1 MDYKVLYRKYRPS
14 DFSSIIG
21 QDYMVSILKNAI
33 KKDKISHAYIFSG
46 PRGTGKTSTAKVF
59 AKAINCLNPTENG
72 PCNKCPSC
80 LSFKENAD
88 IIEIDAASNNG
99 VDEIREIINNIK
111 LAPAYSKY
119 KVYIIDEVHM
129 LSTSAFNALLLTLEE
144 PPKHVV
150 FILATTN
157 IEAVP
162 ITILSRCQRFDFHKI
177 SLDDI
182 LKRLNFVVHEENIA
196 IDDEALEE
204 IAYISDGGMRDAL
217 SILDQ
222 LSSNTNKITINDVI
236 SHFGSA
242 SKKQITDLYNCIVK
256 NDVAHFE
263 EMMQNFKKLAIDYKL
278 LIKKLLE
285 KIEYEAIQNKK
296 NPNYQ
301 GLSYENLKTMAF
313 ELASISN
320 YVNINIDPYLLIE
333 ITLLKY
339 FHNKLDNTPIK
350 EEQKLI
356 NESKVSI
363 NTVKKSPAPKE
374 IIENSSQN
382 ITPASDESSKPMA
395 SAPKEE
401 ANVTAKPSTNLE
413 NSELSALIKVRIN
426 NCFVSATKNN
436 LQEIKSKWPEYISKL
451 SDKTLLNLIIDCN
464 IVAASDTIAI
474 LTNKI
479 DSTVPL
485 INNNLD
491 NISATF
497 NKITNLDYKFVALNE
512 NAWNDEKATY
522 ISNLKNKIPYTYES
536 EPIIKKAADPPKI
549 DGIEEVAFNIFDKDK
564 IEIE

>member
-1 MDYKVLYRKYRPS
+1 MDYKVLYRKYRPD

-33 KKDKISHAYIFSG
+33 KKEKISHAYIFSG

-72 PCNKCPSC
+72 PCNECENC
-80 LSFKENAD
+80 LHFKENAD

-177 SLDDI
+177 NMEDM
-182 LKRLNFVVHEENIA
+182 LKRLEYVVEQENID
-196 IDDEALEE
+196 IESEALEE

-222 LSSNTNKITINDVI
+222 LSSNNMKITINEVI
-236 SHFGSA
+236 THFGSI
-242 SKKQITDLYNCIVK
+242 SKKQINDLFICIVE
-256 NDVAHFE
+256 NDMNTFV
-263 EMMQNFKKLAIDYKL
+263 EMMQKLRSISVDYKL

-285 KIEYEAIQNKK
+285 RIEEEAIKSKK
-296 NPNYQ
+296 DYSYQ
-301 GLSYENLKTMAF
+301 GLSYQNIKDMAF

-320 YVNINIDPYLLIE
+320 YININVDPYLLIE

-339 FHNKLDNTPIK
+339 FQSK
-350 EEQKLI
+350 ESQSKNRVNIVEK
-356 NESKVSI
+356 ESKVEKSASKIEKIISQEIKLEQNEPKLEI
-363 NTVKKSPAPKE
+363 NHELIE
-374 IIENSSQN
+374 I
-382 ITPASDESSKPMA
+382 
-395 SAPKEE
+395 
-401 ANVTAKPSTNLE
+401 
-413 NSELSALIKVRIN
+413 RIN
-426 NCFVSATKNN
+426 NCFVNAKKEFLQSLKTKWAGFISALN
-436 LQEIKSKWPEYISKL
+436 
-451 SDKTLLNLIIDCN
+451 DKPLLNLLIDSN
-464 IVAASDTIAI
+464 IVAASDKVAI
-474 LTNKI
+474 ITNKI
-479 DSTVPL
+479 EGTVNLLNENLEKISNDYKSTY
-485 INNNLD
+485 
-491 NISATF
+491 TEE
-497 NKITNLDYKFVALNE
+497 YKFVALTEEKWNE
-512 NAWNDEKATY
+512 EKQIY
-522 ISNLKNKIPYTYES
+522 IQNLKNKVEYIYKD
-536 EPIIKKAADPPKI
+536 EPILNKITGEEPPTKEENN
-549 DGIEEVAFNIFDKDK
+549 IEKTALDIFDKDK
-564 IEIE
+564 IEVE